1 MMSIDVMELKI
12 DVAARFS
19 PFPFGRI
26 SPRDGDFTGEKF
38 RDEILKPELDKL
50 GEDDKLII
58 DLSGVLVGIGS
69 SFLSE
74 AFGGAI
80 EKGYISQ
87 SRLLS
92 ALVVVS
98 DDELHEPAIK
108 KYILEAKEPE

>member
-1 MMSIDVMELKI
+1 MMSMDVMELKI
-12 DVAARFS
+12 DVANRFS

-38 RDEILKPELDKL
+38 RDEVLKPELDKL
-50 GEDDKLII
+50 GHGDKLVI
-58 DLSGVLVGIGS
+58 DFTGVLVGIGS

-87 SRLLS
+87 SRLLD
-92 ALVVVS
+92 ALIIVS
-98 DDELHEPAIK
+98 DDALHEKAIK
-108 KYILEAKEPE
+108 KYILEAKEPN

>member
-1 MMSIDVMELKI
+1 MMSTDVMELKI
-12 DVAARFS
+12 DVADRFS

-50 GEDDKLII
+50 DKDDKLVI
-58 DLSGVLVGIGS
+58 DFTGVLVGIGS

-87 SRLLS
+87 SHLLN
-92 ALVVVS
+92 ALIVVS
-98 DDELHEPAIK
+98 DDILHEQAIK
-108 KYILEAKEPE
+108 KYILEAKEPK